1 MTSIVQDAIQSIQ
14 ARATPILD
22 QDLSVR
28 EGGIKTQIDN
38 IKQKLSIVNDFGK
51 SRQNIN
57 YSIYL
62 KELFVSYLYKKYSS
76 YFNDNNQIIKNDMTS
91 NVRELDN
98 YLTSQQISITNSDN
112 FILLPIKNM
121 RIQHPASNVLSGV
134 VNSDVLNYI
143 VKPNWNDESVFRCNF
158 KNNNLKIYKDF
169 TKIDSINK
177 IYELLNLN
185 NTTIDFQNTKF
196 YTDILGDNSLFS
208 QIGSEDNTCNNLPPN
223 SVSDP
228 GCYTI
233 YLKIDFENN
242 DCEDFENMEYI
253 NFILQKYNL
262 TEKDLDDKIN
272 KNKEL
277 ILIEQNKYNIKMQIF
292 KILKYISIILIILLI
307 FIIGYYSIGKNK
319 IMNTFKNSTK
329 NSSKNSSRN
338 LSKNKSN
345 VKINNSKFGFIKK
358 NNVKP
363 E

>member
-1 MTSIVQDAIQSIQ
+1 MPSISEDAIQEIQ
-14 ARATPILD
+14 SKAIPILNSN
-22 QDLSVR
+22 LALR
-28 EGGIKTQIDN
+28 EKNINQQIDN

-62 KELFVSYLYKKYSS
+62 KELFLSYLYKNYSS
-76 YFNDNNQIIKNDMTS
+76 YFDDINRIIKNDTTS
-91 NVRELDN
+91 RELDD
-98 YLTSQQISITNSDN
+98 YLRGNLININTNSDN

-121 RIQHPASNVLSGV
+121 NFTNSVSNVLSGT

-143 VKPNWNDESVFRCNF
+143 VKPNQGDVYRCNF
-158 KNNNLKIYKDF
+158 KNNNLKIYNDF
-169 TKIDSINK
+169 SKIDSINK

-185 NTTIDFQNTKF
+185 DDGNSTTDFQNTTF
-196 YTDILGDNSLFS
+196 YQNILGNYSLFS
-208 QIGSEDNTCNNLPPN
+208 QIGTEDITCNNSQPN
-223 SVSDP
+223 
-228 GCYTI
+228 CYTI

-242 DCEDFENMEYI
+242 HCEDFENMEYI

-292 KILKYISIILIILLI
+292 KILKYISIILTILLI

-319 IMNTFKNSTK
+319 IMNTFRNSTK

-345 VKINNSKFGFIKK
+345 VKINNSKIGFIKK